1 MGWFRRFRKRN
12 EPLTPEEMLAQG
24 HAAMQQQGGSST
36 APAAA
41 ATPVP
46 AASGDFRLQIEDVFH
61 ITGRGLVVTG
71 RIQAGQVRVGQQVTI
86 TRAGN
91 PTATATVDGIEQF
104 RKVADHAVAGE
115 NVGLLFRQLTKDQLA
130 SGDVVTAP
138 S

>member
-24 HAAMQQQGGSST
+24 HAAMQQAGSSAAT
-36 APAAA
+36 AAA
-41 ATPVP
+41 APVP
-46 AASGDFRLQIEDVFH
+46 AGDFRLQIEDVFH

-71 RIQAGQVRVGQQVTI
+71 RIQSGQVRVGQQVTV

-91 PTATATVDGIEQF
+91 PTATVTVDGIEQF

-130 SGDVVTAP
+130 SGDVVTAH